1 MSTVS
6 NDRFA
11 LALMKGAI
19 CLVQM
24 SNIAPSPLMVVDV
37 RVFRHE
43 FITIFRYSHS
53 TTVHPSDIQV
63 LEVLDE
69 HSAAYDEEKE
79 TAFLPRDVMD
89 RMQKMSMS
97 FMPHSSPHHRLP
109 HQHTYARSK
118 SPSTGMRP
126 ARVSRIY

>member
-1 MSTVS
+1 
-6 NDRFA
+6 
-11 LALMKGAI
+11 
-19 CLVQM
+19 
-24 SNIAPSPLMVVDV
+24 MVVDV

-69 HSAAYDEEKE
+69 HSAAYDEEKD

-97 FMPHSSPHHRLP
+97 FMPYSPHRLP
-109 HQHTYARSK
+109 HQHTHARTK
-118 SPSTGMRP
+118 APSAGMRP
-126 ARVSRIY
+126 TRMSRIY